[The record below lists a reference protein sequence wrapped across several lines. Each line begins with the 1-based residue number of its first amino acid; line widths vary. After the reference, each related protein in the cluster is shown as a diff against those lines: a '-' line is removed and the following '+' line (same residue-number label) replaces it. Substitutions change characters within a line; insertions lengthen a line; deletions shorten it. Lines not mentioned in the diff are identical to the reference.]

1 MAGDPATETAGER
14 SPATAGVEA
23 VLFDMDG
30 VIVNSERYW
39 VEIEEEE
46 ILPSAVEGS
55 ADTSETTGMNFREI
69 YDYLEARNEMTASKE
84 EFVDRYQQAARD
96 IYGEKV
102 ELQAGF
108 RDLVADLR
116 ESGRTVALVSS
127 SPHDWIDRMLDR
139 FDLRDSF
146 DRIIS
151 AEEIDGKSKPEP
163 DVYEYAA
170 EEVGVG
176 PEDCIA
182 VEDSTN
188 GVKSA
193 KAAGMQAVGYRNQ
206 SDDEL
211 DLSEADAVAESPEE
225 LREILL
231 DD

>member
-1 MAGDPATETAGER
+1 MQ
-14 SPATAGVEA
+14 SKA

-39 VEIEEEE
+39 VEIEQEE
-46 ILPSAVEGS
+46 ILPAAVEGTP
-55 ADTSETTGMNFREI
+55 DTSETTGMNFREI
-69 YDYLEARNEMTASKE
+69 YDYLEERNEMTASKD
-84 EFVDRYQQAARD
+84 EFVASYEEAARD

-102 ELQAGF
+102 ALQEGFEEL
-108 RDLVADLR
+108 LADLR
-116 ESGRTVALVSS
+116 EDGRTVALVSS

-139 FDLRDSF
+139 FDLREAF

-170 EEVGVG
+170 EQVGVG
-176 PEDCIA
+176 PEDCVA

-193 KAAGMQAVGYRNQ
+193 KASGMRAVGYRNQ
-206 SDDEL
+206 SDEEL
-211 DLSEADAVAESPEE
+211 DLSAADAVAASPAE

-231 DD
+231 DE

>member
-1 MAGDPATETAGER
+1 MQ
-14 SPATAGVEA
+14 SKA

-39 VEIEEEE
+39 VEIEDEE

-69 YDYLEARNEMTASKE
+69 YDYLEERHEMTASKD
-84 EFVDRYQQAARD
+84 EFVARYEEAARD

-102 ELQAGF
+102 ELQEDF
-108 RDLVADLR
+108 RDLLAGLR
-116 ESGRTVALVSS
+116 EDGRTVALVSS

-139 FDLRDSF
+139 FDLREEF

-170 EEVGVG
+170 GQVGVA
-176 PEDCIA
+176 PEECVA

-193 KAAGMQAVGYRNQ
+193 KAAGMKAVGYRNQ
-206 SDDEL
+206 SDEEL
-211 DLSEADAVAESPEE
+211 DLSEADAVAGSAAE

-231 DD
+231 DGDA

>member
-1 MAGDPATETAGER
+1 MQ
-14 SPATAGVEA
+14 SKA

-39 VEIEEEE
+39 VEREEEE
-46 ILPSAVEGS
+46 ILPAAVDGS
-55 ADTSETTGMNFREI
+55 PDTSETTGMNFREI
-69 YDYLEARNEMTASKE
+69 YDYLEERNEMTESKD
-84 EFVDRYQQAARD
+84 EFVARYEDAARD

-102 ELQAGF
+102 ELQEGF
-108 RDLVADLR
+108 ADLLAALR
-116 ESGRTVALVSS
+116 EDGRTVALVSS

-139 FDLRDSF
+139 FDLREEF
-146 DRIIS
+146 DQIIS

-170 EEVGVG
+170 EQVGVE
-176 PEDCIA
+176 PAECIA

-193 KAAGMQAVGYRNQ
+193 KAAGMKAVGYRNQ
-206 SDDEL
+206 SDEEL
-211 DLSEADAVAESPEE
+211 DLSEADAVAESPAE

-231 DD
+231 ADA

>member
-1 MAGDPATETAGER
+1 MQPT
-14 SPATAGVEA
+14 A

-39 VEIEEEE
+39 VEMEHGE
-46 ILPSAVEGS
+46 ILPAAVDGS
-55 ADTSETTGMNFREI
+55 PDTTETTGMNFREI
-69 YDYLEARNEMTASKE
+69 YDYLEARHEMTESKD
-84 EFVDRYQQAARD
+84 EFVARYEEAARD

-108 RDLVADLR
+108 RDLLAALR
-116 ESGRTVALVSS
+116 EDGRTVALVSS

-139 FDLRDSF
+139 FDLREEF
-146 DRIIS
+146 DHIIS

-170 EEVGVG
+170 EQVGVA
-176 PEDCIA
+176 PEECVA

-188 GVKSA
+188 GVRSA
-193 KAAGMQAVGYRNQ
+193 KAAGLYAVGYRNQ
-206 SDDEL
+206 SDEEL
-211 DLSEADAVAESPEE
+211 DLSAADDVAASPEE

-231 DD
+231 GSETLFKRSRNSGNLRP

>member
-1 MAGDPATETAGER
+1 
-14 SPATAGVEA
+14 
-23 VLFDMDG
+23 MDG

-39 VEIEEEE
+39 VEIEQEE
-46 ILPSAVEGS
+46 ILPAAVEGTP
-55 ADTSETTGMNFREI
+55 DTSETTGMNFREI
-69 YDYLEARNEMTASKE
+69 YDYLEERNEMTASKD
-84 EFVDRYQQAARD
+84 EFVASYEEAARD

-102 ELQAGF
+102 ALQEGFEEL
-108 RDLVADLR
+108 LADLR
-116 ESGRTVALVSS
+116 EDGRTVALVSS

-139 FDLRDSF
+139 FDLREAF

-170 EEVGVG
+170 EQVGVG
-176 PEDCIA
+176 PEDCVA

-193 KAAGMQAVGYRNQ
+193 KASGMRAVGYRNQ
-206 SDDEL
+206 SDEEL
-211 DLSEADAVAESPEE
+211 DLSAADAVAASPAE

-231 DD
+231 DE